1 MSSRGTDP
9 LHGRLLDRRYLIG
22 SRIAQGGM
30 ATVYTATD
38 TRLDRLVAVKVMHP
52 GLGDDGE
59 VAARFVREARSAAR
73 LNHPSVVAV
82 FDQGTDD
89 GTVFL
94 VMEHVPGRTLR
105 DVIRAEAPLSPRRAL
120 ALLEQVLTALAA
132 AHDAGI
138 VHRDVKPE
146 NVLLAPDGRV
156 KVADFGLAR
165 AVTAATAASGPLVG
179 TAAYLAPELVLDAG
193 ADARSDV
200 YAAGV
205 LLYELLTGAKPHG
218 GETPLQVAYR
228 HVHVDV
234 PPPSARVPSLP
245 PYVDALVARATARD
259 RDVRPTDARVLL
271 HQVRRVR
278 SAVDQGLTDDPDL
291 TADLRPHRIAA
302 GADERLG
309 LGPSPHGLEVR
320 AGVAAPYD
328 WARDP
333 AGWSAA
339 AGTAAPRGGASN
351 DWGECRNSSGSG
363 HANDSGDAND
373 WDDSADTVVV
383 ALRGTPGQA
392 APHRPATAGAVG
404 HRPPAVGAPG
414 LPRAHGV
421 SAATGATA
429 VSWGH
434 PSTRP
439 ATSAPA
445 ATPPRRSRRALTVL
459 LALVLLAALT
469 AGGWYAAVGRY
480 TSTPALVGLS
490 QSEATNAADRSGL
503 AVSVSGEDF
512 SETVPAGAV
521 LRTEPAGDE
530 RIERGGTVEL
540 VLSAGQERYDVPRL
554 VGLDA
559 DTAADRL
566 AGLELRAGELRQQW
580 SERYDEGTVVRQAT
594 RPGTSVP
601 PGTSVDLVLS
611 KGPRPIDVPDL
622 SGTPA
627 ATAAAELRGLGFRVE
642 VVDRTYDDTV
652 PAKAVLSQT
661 PASGTGVRGD
671 LVELVV
677 SKGPPVVEVPDV
689 VGAGVD
695 DAREVLED
703 AGFVVEER
711 KSVTYIGLG
720 YVVAQ
725 DPAGGEGAPVGSTV
739 VLSLV

>member
-1 MSSRGTDP
+1 MSSAGTDP
-9 LHGRLLDRRYLIG
+9 LHGRLLDGRYLIG
-22 SRIAQGGM
+22 TRIARGGM
-30 ATVYTATD
+30 ATVYAATD

-52 GLGDDGE
+52 GLGDDGD

-73 LNHPSVVAV
+73 LNHPNVVAV

-94 VMEHVPGRTLR
+94 VLEHVPGRTLR

-146 NVLLAPDGRV
+146 NVLLAPDGRI

-165 AVTAATAASGPLVG
+165 AVTAATAVSGPLIG
-179 TAAYLAPELVLDAG
+179 TVAYLAPELVLDAG

-205 LLYELLTGAKPHG
+205 LLYELITGAKPHA

-228 HVHVDV
+228 HVHADV
-234 PPPSARVPSLP
+234 PPPSALVPSLP

-271 HQVRRVR
+271 HQLRRVR
-278 SAVDQGLTDDPDL
+278 SAVDQGLPDDPEL
-291 TADLRPHRIAA
+291 TADLRPHRIAT

-309 LGPSPHGLEVR
+309 LAPSPHHLEVR
-320 AGVAAPYD
+320 SPAAEPYD

-333 AGWSAA
+333 AGWSAG
-339 AGTAAPRGGASN
+339 AGTTFPRV
-351 DWGECRNSSGSG
+351 GESE
-363 HANDSGDAND
+363 DSGDSTD
-373 WDDSADTVVV
+373 WGDCADTVIV
-383 ALRGTPGQA
+383 APPRGTPSQA
-392 APHRPATAGAVG
+392 APHRPPTGA
-404 HRPPAVGAPG
+404 APG
-414 LPRAHGV
+414 PGPTRPTPSLP
-421 SAATGATA
+421 SAA
-429 VSWGH
+429 S
-434 PSTRP
+434 
-439 ATSAPA
+439 
-445 ATPPRRSRRALTVL
+445 PRRSRRALAVL
-459 LALVLLAALT
+459 IGLVLLAALA

-490 QSEATNAADRSGL
+490 QSEASNAADRSGL
-503 AVSVSGEDF
+503 AVSVSGDDF
-512 SETVPAGAV
+512 SETVPPGAV
-521 LRTEPAGDE
+521 LRTQPAGDE

-540 VLSAGQERYDVPRL
+540 VLSAGQERYDVPSL

-566 AGLELRAGELRQQW
+566 AGLELRTGELREHW

-594 RPGTSVP
+594 QPGTSVR

-622 SGTPA
+622 RGTPA
-627 ATAAAELRGLGFRVE
+627 ASAAAELRGLGFRVD

-652 PAKAVLSQT
+652 PAAAVLSQT

-677 SKGPPVVEVPDV
+677 SKGPPLIEVPDV

-695 DAREVLED
+695 DARAVLED

-711 KSVTYIGLG
+711 RSVTYIGLG

-725 DPAGGEGAPVGSTV
+725 DPTGGESAPVGSTV